1 MGNEDENENIH
12 VHSTFYYKHRF
23 YLKTIPEI
31 SDFECDHI

>member
-1 MGNEDENENIH
+1 MNNNENENIN